1 MLKQRDLS
9 MLWGSQVL
17 SAIGDQ
23 LHSLAV
29 LWIAVQIGGPKAG
42 LVAASGTTAGTIF
55 GLFAG
60 VYADRLDRRVAMIV
74 VDVLRAAA
82 VLLLAIVA
90 QLGDLQL
97 WQLGLVAVAVSTLG
111 SLFNPC
117 MSASLPALVEQPEL
131 LRAMTALMMMTFRI
145 ARLIGPGIAGLLLAY
160 CPVSTFFVIDSATYV
175 VSAVAIWSLGSK
187 YLWRPKS
194 LSKKGGL
201 HGIRVDLA
209 LSTRVVLRHRQ
220 LAFALA
226 ISSFEPGLWCAAYLV
241 GLPLLIKQG
250 ALGLANVKVT
260 DYAVIICAY
269 GCGNV
274 LSLLC
279 VGTHELA
286 RRCSFFI
293 GLGLSIMGLG
303 FVLLSSS
310 GNLIFACIAAAFA
323 ATGGPVSDMAMTT
336 LLQKFPAHYRGKL
349 SSLRSSLDGLS
360 AAIGLTT
367 ASFLFATVS
376 STIGI
381 ALCGSGILILGLVS
395 IICSTFVD
403 KNSVDSKLKLE
414 SSVQA

>member
-1 MLKQRDLS
+1 

-17 SAIGDQ
+17 SAVGDQ

-29 LWIAVQIGGPKAG
+29 LWIAVQIGGAKAG
-42 LVAASGTTAGTIF
+42 LVAASGTTAGTIV

-74 VDVLRAAA
+74 VDLLRAGA
-82 VLLLAIVA
+82 VLLLAIA
-90 QLGDLQL
+90 SQFGDLQL
-97 WQLGLVAVAVSTLG
+97 WQLGFVAVVVSTLG

-117 MSASLPALVEQPEL
+117 MSASLPALVSQPEQ

-160 CPVSTFFVIDSATYV
+160 FPVSTFFVIDSATYV
-175 VSAVAIWSLGSK
+175 VSAVAIWLLGSK

-194 LSKKGGL
+194 ISKKGGL

-209 LSTRVVLRHRQ
+209 LSTRVVLRNRQ
-220 LAFALA
+220 LAFSLGLC
-226 ISSFEPGLWCAAYLV
+226 SFEPAMWCAAYLV

-250 ALGLANVKVT
+250 ALGMTNVKVT
-260 DYAVIICAY
+260 DYAMIICAY

-274 LSLLC
+274 LSLLYF
-279 VGTHELA
+279 GTHELS
-286 RRCSFFI
+286 RRCSFFMGI
-293 GLGLSIMGLG
+293 GLFIMGLG
-303 FVLLSSS
+303 FVLMAIS

-323 ATGGPVSDMAMTT
+323 ASGGPINDMAMTT
-336 LLQKFPAHYRGKL
+336 LLQKFPTQYRGKL
-349 SSLRSSLDGLS
+349 NSLRGSLDGLS
-360 AAIGLTT
+360 AAIGLAT

-395 IICSTFVD
+395 IVCSHSIDRSTV
-403 KNSVDSKLKLE
+403 
-414 SSVQA
+414 